1 MDQGPEGDCLWE
13 ILLKPK
19 TAKRIVLPEF
29 AQSPEQAVNE
39 LLVLEACDPPKPEKL
54 KPTDVI
60 VATKSA
66 AVSFVDFIMM
76 TGQYQHMA
84 SPPYVPGLEFSGDVI
99 WAGSEVK
106 QFSVGDRVLSDFMTV
121 GPRSKGNYQ
130 SSGGW
135 ASHVVAPEHGLRRL
149 PDYLT
154 YDQGAS
160 FLANFETAYFAL
172 VKRANL
178 QANETVLITGASGA
192 SGMAMVQIA
201 KLLGARV
208 IVSGRSSEKLLAAMD
223 QGADFMIAQDQC
235 AEGLDALSFMRES
248 TRAITSGRGVD
259 VVIDTVGGET
269 GYAAMRSLKFE
280 GRMVIVG
287 WASNVS
293 ADGGRETFE
302 SDRLPTNIMQMKC
315 LQVMG
320 SPMVIYSMTNPEWR
334 AHQLTEIIGW
344 ANEGKILPHVSLS
357 APAEE
362 FQQVAS
368 AKLRGAV
375 VGSCV
380 LSF

>member
-13 ILLKPK
+13 IMVKPT

-99 WAGSEVK
+99 WVGSEVK

-235 AEGLDALSFMRES
+235 AEGLDALSFMRQS

-320 SPMVIYSMTNPEWR
+320 SPMVIYSMANPEWR

-344 ANEGKILPHVSLS
+344 ANEGKISPHVSLS

>member
-13 ILLKPK
+13 IMVKSK

-106 QFSVGDRVLSDFMTV
+106 QFSVGDCVLSDFMTV

-320 SPMVIYSMTNPEWR
+320 SPMVIYSMANPEWR

-344 ANEGKILPHVSLS
+344 ANEGKISPHVSLS

>member
-1 MDQGPEGDCLWE
+1 ME
-13 ILLKPK
+13 PK
-19 TAKRIVLPEF
+19 SAKRIVLPEF
-29 AQSPEQAVNE
+29 AKSPEQAVDK
-39 LLVLEACDPPKPEKL
+39 LLVLEACDPPKPEQL

-84 SPPYVPGLEFSGDVI
+84 SPPYVPGLEFSGDVV
-99 WAGSEVK
+99 WVGSEVN
-106 QFSVGDRVLSDFMTV
+106 QVSVGDRVMSDFMTV
-121 GPRSKGNYQ
+121 GPRSKGGYQ

-135 ASHVVAPEHGLRRL
+135 ASHVVAPQTGLRRL
-149 PDYLT
+149 PDYLS

-172 VKRANL
+172 VKRANV
-178 QANETVLITGASGA
+178 QAGETVLITGASGA

-201 KLLGARV
+201 KILGAMV
-208 IVSGRSSEKLLAAMD
+208 IVSGRSSKKLRAAMA
-223 QGADFMIAQDQC
+223 QGADLMIAQDEC
-235 AEGLDALSFMRES
+235 VDGEDVFNFMRES
-248 TRAITSGRGVD
+248 AKAATSGRGVD

-293 ADGGRETFE
+293 ADGGRKTFE
-302 SDRLPTNIMQMKC
+302 PDRLPTNIMQMKC

-320 SPMVIYSMTNPEWR
+320 SPMVIYSMANPAWR
-334 AHQLTEIIGW
+334 AHQLSEIIGW
-344 ANEGKILPHVSLS
+344 ADAGKISPHVSLS
-357 APAEE
+357 ATAEE
-362 FQQVAS
+362 FQTLAA
-368 AKLRGAV
+368 AKLGGGV

-380 LSF
+380 LTF